1 MITNLSHIDFPK
13 SPGAMTTAGE
23 VDSAAGGEDLEPLF
37 DYKRVQPRMTFCF
50 DDSDLEVAD
59 IFKYCNKRPK
69 VHTSTEEEGKPDEE
83 VAAAKVVV
91 LDEEDWLQPPPPKAA
106 FRATAEE
113 DSAFRELRLKKQE
126 WAKFAE
132 SAQDIL
138 QKLDEIT
145 NKEVGPKEPPEQ
157 IILDEESEP
166 QVEKAREKIVISI
179 QDKDG
184 QQQMRVYKDEKFD
197 KLLKVYAKKAKLN
210 PSDLSFVFDGEKIN
224 PSSTPQDLDLED
236 EDMIEVRRKQ
246 S

>member
-1 MITNLSHIDFPK
+1 
-13 SPGAMTTAGE
+13 MTTAGE
-23 VDSAAGGEDLEPLF
+23 MDSTAGGEDLEPLF
-37 DYKRVQPRMTFCF
+37 DYKRVQPRMTFSF
-50 DDSDLEVAD
+50 DDSDLEAAD
-59 IFKYCNKRPK
+59 IFKHCNKRPK
-69 VHTSTEEEGKPDEE
+69 VHATTEKEESKPDEE
-83 VAAAKVVV
+83 AAAPKVVV

-106 FRATAEE
+106 FRAPAEE
-113 DSAFRELRLKKQE
+113 DSTFRELRLKKQE

-138 QKLDEIT
+138 QKMDAIT

-166 QVEKAREKIVISI
+166 PVQKAREKIVISI

-184 QQQMRVYKDEKFD
+184 HQQMRVYKDEKFD
-197 KLLKVYAKKAKLN
+197 KLLKVYAKKTKLN
-210 PSDLSFVFDGEKIN
+210 PSDLYFVFDGEKIN

-236 EDMIEVRRKQ
+236 EDMIEVRRKR